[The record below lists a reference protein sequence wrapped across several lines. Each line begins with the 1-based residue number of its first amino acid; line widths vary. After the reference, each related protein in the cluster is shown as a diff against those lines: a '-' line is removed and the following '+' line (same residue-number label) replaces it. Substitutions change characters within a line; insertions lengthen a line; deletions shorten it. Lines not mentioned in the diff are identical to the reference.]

1 MIWPM
6 KMRNVLLLLTPANP
20 KRLEGIALFAKR
32 QSWHLTVADHLTHS
46 LDGWRG
52 DGALVT
58 MRNDAKMLSYVHSLI
73 SQGVCT
79 VDLSLTR
86 PDIRIPRVAGDNA
99 AIGRMAAEHFK
110 AKRYRHAAWYSTGW
124 GHQHE
129 LRYAAF
135 AEAMGGKCEK
145 LVWERAARKT
155 GAGDWNALSG
165 WLKEKLGKMPHP
177 LAVFCFDD
185 ADASCLESAAIESG
199 LSVPGDVAVL
209 GVGDDLILCENQTVP
224 ISSVQHDIRR
234 IGYAGAALLER
245 LMNGGEAPEE
255 PILIK
260 PSGIA
265 ERASTDALAISSD
278 IVRRARDI
286 YAGSL
291 AKAPSTVQLAETLG
305 ISRTALDRA
314 FASDI
319 GLSPQKMLMHL
330 KLGEAKRL
338 MTSTDLSLAEI
349 ADRLGYCNPAYFT
362 NIFKEATGSS
372 PKRWRSANGK
382 PSRRSTTSTPY

>member
-1 MIWPM
+1 MICSM

-32 QSWHLTVADHLTHS
+32 HSWHLTVADHLTHS

-58 MRNDAKMLSYVHSLI
+58 IRNDAKMLSYVRSLCR
-73 SQGVCT
+73 QGVRT

-86 PDIRIPRVAGDNA
+86 PDIQMPRVAGDNA

-110 AKRYRHAAWYSTGW
+110 TKRYRHAAWYSTGW

-135 AEAMGGKCEK
+135 ASEMGGPCEK
-145 LVWERAARKT
+145 LVWEKASRKT
-155 GAGDWNALSG
+155 GAGDWNALSR
-165 WLKEKLGKMPHP
+165 WLKDKLRKAPHP

-185 ADASCLESAAIESG
+185 ADASRLESAAIESG

-245 LMNGGEAPEE
+245 LMDGGEAPTG

-265 ERASTDALAISSD
+265 ERSSTDTLAISSE

-286 YAGSL
+286 YAGSISNP
-291 AKAPSTVQLAETLG
+291 PSTAQLAETLG
-305 ISRTALDRA
+305 ISRAALDRA

-319 GLSPQKMLMHL
+319 GLSPSKMLMRL

-362 NIFKEATGSS
+362 NIFREATGAS
-372 PKRWRSANGK
+372 PKRWRSANRPLPK
-382 PSRRSTTSTPY
+382 L